1 MPTRSFGRAAQAA
14 LSLALLSLAALG
26 PVAHA
31 GNTAEPPPPATAE
44 PRSIGDW
51 LMRMHDASRKRA
63 YTGTFVVTS
72 DAMLASARI
81 WHAGEG
87 DQQIER
93 VDALTG
99 PPRTTFRRNDH
110 VVTFLPDSKVARM
123 EKREALGLFPN
134 LLQAADTSIAEF
146 YGARRLGQ
154 DRVAGFEADIV
165 LLKPKDKLRYGY
177 RVWSEKKSGLVI
189 KLQTL
194 DVDGRVLE
202 QAAFSEL
209 QIDAPV
215 RMSSLV
221 RMMNKTTGYRTE
233 QLETVTVDPGAEG
246 WALSEPQ
253 PGFRPM
259 SCIKRATQPGT
270 PPSTLQWVFSDGLAS
285 VSLFVEPYDA
295 ARHPKEGFVAMG
307 ATHSLMRRHDDWW
320 LTVVGEVPVVTL
332 KGFAASLQR
341 TRK

>member
-1 MPTRSFGRAAQAA
+1 MLSSGRAAVAA
-14 LSLALLSLAALG
+14 VSLGLAACTVLAQVA
-26 PVAHA
+26 PVPVDAA
-31 GNTAEPPPPATAE
+31 PAVTE
-44 PRSIGDW
+44 QRSIGEW

-63 YTGTFVVTS
+63 YTGTFVVSS

-81 WHAGEG
+81 WHACEGE
-87 DQQIER
+87 QQIER

-110 VVTFLPDSKVARM
+110 VVTFLQDSKVARM

-146 YGARRLGQ
+146 YSAKRLGQ

-165 LLKPKDKLRYGY
+165 LLKPKDKLRFGY

-194 DVDGRVLE
+194 DVDGKVLE

-215 RMSSLV
+215 RLESLA
-221 RMMNKTTGYRTE
+221 RMMNKTAGYRTE
-233 QLETVTVDPGAEG
+233 RVETLAADPAAEG
-246 WALSEPQ
+246 WTLNEPV
-253 PGFRPM
+253 PGFRSM
-259 SCIKRATQPGT
+259 SCIKRAPQPGM
-270 PPSTLQWVFSDGLAS
+270 PPSTMQWVFSDGLAS

-295 ARHPKEGFVAMG
+295 QRHPKEGLVGMG
-307 ATHSLMRRHDDWW
+307 ATQSLMRRSDEWW
-320 LTVVGEVPVVTL
+320 LTAVGEVPVVTL
-332 KGFAASLQR
+332 KSFAASLQR

>member
-1 MPTRSFGRAAQAA
+1 MSMLSSGRAAVAVV
-14 LSLALLSLAALG
+14 SLGLAACTALAQ
-26 PVAHA
+26 VA
-31 GNTAEPPPPATAE
+31 PATVDAAPAAVE
-44 PRSIGDW
+44 QRSIGEW
-51 LMRMHDASRKRA
+51 LTRMHDASRKRA
-63 YTGTFVVTS
+63 YTGTFVVSSEAT
-72 DAMLASARI
+72 LASARI
-81 WHAGEG
+81 WHACEGE
-87 DQQIER
+87 QQIER

-110 VVTFLPDSKVARM
+110 VVTFLQDSKVARM

-146 YGARRLGQ
+146 YGAKRLGQ

-165 LLKPKDKLRYGY
+165 LLKPKDKLRFGY

-194 DVDGRVLE
+194 DVDGKVLE

-215 RMSSLV
+215 RLDSLA
-221 RMMNKTTGYRTE
+221 RMMNKTAGYRTE
-233 QLETVTVDPGAEG
+233 RVETLVADPAAEG
-246 WALSEPQ
+246 WALSEPV
-253 PGFRPM
+253 PGFRSM
-259 SCIKRATQPGT
+259 SCIKRAPQPGM
-270 PPSTLQWVFSDGLAS
+270 PPSTMQWVFSDGLAS

-295 ARHPKEGFVAMG
+295 QRHLKEGLVGMG
-307 ATHSLMRRHDDWW
+307 ATQSLMRRSEDWW
-320 LTVVGEVPVVTL
+320 LTAVGEVPVATL
-332 KGFAASLQR
+332 KSFAAALQR

>member
-1 MPTRSFGRAAQAA
+1 MSMLSGGRATLAA
-14 LSLALLSLAALG
+14 LSLSVAACTAFAQASFG
-26 PVAHA
+26 PGPADA
-31 GNTAEPPPPATAE
+31 APAAEQ
-44 PRSIGDW
+44 RSIGEW

-63 YTGTFVVTS
+63 YTGTFVVSS

-81 WHAGEG
+81 WHACEGE
-87 DQQIER
+87 QQIER

-110 VVTFLPDSKVARM
+110 VVTFLQDSKVARI

-134 LLQAADTSIAEF
+134 LLQAADSSIAEF
-146 YGARRLGQ
+146 YAARQLGQ

-165 LLKPKDKLRYGY
+165 LLKPKDKLRFGY
-177 RVWSEKKSGLVI
+177 RVWSEKKSGLVV

-194 DVDGRVLE
+194 GPDGRVLE

-215 RMSSLV
+215 RLDSLV

-233 QLETVTVDPGAEG
+233 RLETLTVDPAAEG
-246 WALSEPQ
+246 WALREAV

-259 SCIKRATQPGT
+259 SCIKRAPQPGMA
-270 PPSTLQWVFSDGLAS
+270 PSTMQWVFSDGLAS

-295 ARHPKEGFVAMG
+295 QRHLKEGLVAMG
-307 ATHSLMRRHDDWW
+307 ATQSLMQRNDDWW
-320 LTVVGEVPVVTL
+320 LTAVGEVPPVTL
-332 KGFAASLQR
+332 KSFAKALQR

>member
-1 MPTRSFGRAAQAA
+1 MLSSGRAALAA
-14 LSLALLSLAALG
+14 LSLSLAACTAFAQASFG
-26 PVAHA
+26 PADSV
-31 GNTAEPPPPATAE
+31 PPAAE
-44 PRSIGDW
+44 QRSIGEW

-63 YTGTFVVTS
+63 YTGTFVVSS

-81 WHAGEG
+81 WHACEGE
-87 DQQIER
+87 QQIER

-110 VVTFLPDSKVARM
+110 VVTFLQDSKVARL

-134 LLQAADTSIAEF
+134 LLQAADSSIAEF
-146 YGARRLGQ
+146 YSARQIGR

-165 LLKPKDKLRYGY
+165 LLKPKDQLRFGY

-194 DVDGRVLE
+194 GLDGRVLE

-215 RMSSLV
+215 RLDSLV
-221 RMMNKTTGYRTE
+221 KMMNKTTGYRTE
-233 QLETVTVDPGAEG
+233 RLETQPVDPAAEG
-246 WALSEPQ
+246 WALRELV
-253 PGFRPM
+253 PGFRSM
-259 SCIKRATQPGT
+259 SCIKRAPQAGMA
-270 PPSTLQWVFSDGLAS
+270 PSTMQWVFSDGLAS

-295 ARHPKEGFVAMG
+295 QRHLKEGLVAMG
-307 ATHSLMRRHDDWW
+307 ATQSLMQRTDDWW
-320 LTVVGEVPVVTL
+320 LTAVGEVPTATL
-332 KGFAASLQR
+332 KTFAKSLQR

>member
-1 MPTRSFGRAAQAA
+1 MP
-14 LSLALLSLAALG
+14 LLSLCRSALAAASLVLATG
-26 PVAHA
+26 TGWAQPVSAS
-31 GNTAEPPPPATAE
+31 GGVPPPAAE
-44 PRSIGDW
+44 QRSIGDW

-63 YTGTFVVTS
+63 YTGTFVVSS

-81 WHAGEG
+81 WHACEG

-99 PPRTTFRRNDH
+99 PPRSTFRRNDH
-110 VVTFLPDSKVARM
+110 VVTFLQDSKVARM

-134 LLQAADTSIAEF
+134 LLQAADSSIPEF
-146 YGARRLGQ
+146 YAARHLGQ

-165 LLKPKDKLRYGY
+165 LLKPKDQLRYGY
-177 RVWSEKKSGLVI
+177 RIWSEKKSGLVI

-194 DVDGRVLE
+194 DLEGRVLE

-215 RMSSLV
+215 RLDKLA

-233 QLETVTVDPGAEG
+233 RLETVAVDPEAEG
-246 WALSEPQ
+246 WMLRDPV

-259 SCIKRATQPGT
+259 SCIKRAAQAGTQPT
-270 PPSTLQWVFSDGLAS
+270 TMQWVFSDGLAS
-285 VSLFVEPYDA
+285 VSLFVEPFDEQ
-295 ARHPKEGFVAMG
+295 RHLKQGLVAVG
-307 ATHSLMRRHDDWW
+307 ATQSLMKRSDGWW
-320 LTVVGEVPVVTL
+320 LTAVGEVPPATL
-332 KGFAASLQR
+332 KIFAKSLQR
-341 TRK
+341 TRN

>member
-1 MPTRSFGRAAQAA
+1 MSMLSSGRAA
-14 LSLALLSLAALG
+14 LAAVSLG
-26 PVAHA
+26 LVACCA
-31 GNTAEPPPPATAE
+31 LAQVAPTSVDAPPAATE
-44 PRSIGDW
+44 QRSIGEW
-51 LMRMHDASRKRA
+51 LTRMHDASRKRA
-63 YTGTFVVTS
+63 YTGTFVVSS
-72 DAMLASARI
+72 DALLASARI
-81 WHAGEG
+81 WHACEGE
-87 DQQIER
+87 QQIER

-110 VVTFLPDSKVARM
+110 VVTFLQDSKVARM

-146 YGARRLGQ
+146 YGAKRLGQ

-165 LLKPKDKLRYGY
+165 LLKPKDKLRFGY

-194 DVDGRVLE
+194 DVDGKVLE

-215 RMSSLV
+215 RLESLA
-221 RMMNKTTGYRTE
+221 RMMNKTSGYRTE
-233 QLETVTVDPGAEG
+233 RVETLAADPATEG
-246 WALSEPQ
+246 WTLSEPV
-253 PGFRPM
+253 PGFRSM
-259 SCIKRATQPGT
+259 SCIKRAPEPGMA
-270 PPSTLQWVFSDGLAS
+270 PSTMQWVFSDGLAS

-295 ARHPKEGFVAMG
+295 QRHLKEGLVGMG
-307 ATHSLMRRHDDWW
+307 ATQSLMRRSDDWW
-320 LTVVGEVPVVTL
+320 LTAVGEVPVTTL
-332 KGFAASLQR
+332 KSFAAALQR

>member
-1 MPTRSFGRAAQAA
+1 MSMLSSGRAAVAVVSLGLAACTALAQAA
-14 LSLALLSLAALG
+14 
-26 PVAHA
+26 
-31 GNTAEPPPPATAE
+31 PATVDAAPAAVE
-44 PRSIGDW
+44 QRSIGEW
-51 LMRMHDASRKRA
+51 LTRMHDASRKRA
-63 YTGTFVVTS
+63 YTGTFVVS
-72 DAMLASARI
+72 SEAMLASARI
-81 WHAGEG
+81 WHACEGE
-87 DQQIER
+87 QQIER

-110 VVTFLPDSKVARM
+110 VVTFLQDSKVARM

-146 YGARRLGQ
+146 YGAKRLGQ

-165 LLKPKDKLRYGY
+165 LLKPKDKLRFGY

-194 DVDGRVLE
+194 DVDGKVLE

-215 RMSSLV
+215 RLDSLA
-221 RMMNKTTGYRTE
+221 RMMNKTAGYRTE
-233 QLETVTVDPGAEG
+233 RVETLVADPAAEG
-246 WALSEPQ
+246 WALSEPV
-253 PGFRPM
+253 PGFRSM
-259 SCIKRATQPGT
+259 SCIKRAPQPGM
-270 PPSTLQWVFSDGLAS
+270 PPSTMQWVFSDGLAS

-295 ARHPKEGFVAMG
+295 QRHLKEGLVGMG
-307 ATHSLMRRHDDWW
+307 ATQSLMRRSEDWW
-320 LTVVGEVPVVTL
+320 LTAVGEVPVATL
-332 KGFAASLQR
+332 KSFAAALQR

>member
-1 MPTRSFGRAAQAA
+1 MSMLSSGRAAVAAVSLGLVACAA
-14 LSLALLSLAALG
+14 LAQVAPTSVDAA
-26 PVAHA
+26 
-31 GNTAEPPPPATAE
+31 PAATE
-44 PRSIGDW
+44 QRSIGEW
-51 LMRMHDASRKRA
+51 LTRMHDASRKRA
-63 YTGTFVVTS
+63 YTGTFVVSS

-81 WHAGEG
+81 WHACEGE
-87 DQQIER
+87 QQIER

-110 VVTFLPDSKVARM
+110 VVTFLQDSKVARM

-146 YGARRLGQ
+146 YGAKRLGQ

-165 LLKPKDKLRYGY
+165 LLKPKDKLRFGY

-194 DVDGRVLE
+194 DVDGKVLE

-215 RMSSLV
+215 RLESLA
-221 RMMNKTTGYRTE
+221 RMMNKTSGYRTE
-233 QLETVTVDPGAEG
+233 RVETLAADPATEG
-246 WALSEPQ
+246 WTLSEPV
-253 PGFRPM
+253 PGFRSM
-259 SCIKRATQPGT
+259 SCIKRAPEPGMA
-270 PPSTLQWVFSDGLAS
+270 PSTMQWVFSDGLAS

-295 ARHPKEGFVAMG
+295 QRHLKEGLVGMG
-307 ATHSLMRRHDDWW
+307 ATQSLMRRSEDWW
-320 LTVVGEVPVVTL
+320 LTAVGEVPVATL
-332 KGFAASLQR
+332 KSFAAALQR